1 MKKNSFAPGQHA
13 AKKVM
18 ILTLAVVMC
27 LAGCGGDK
35 KNGKASP
42 STNNPDGSSGK
53 SPKSTGGATGPSPG
67 SKSGSA
73 NPTQQEVGDAP
84 AAALQRMFSGLA
96 NGQPVALWDALP
108 KSYQK
113 DLNDLVKA
121 GIFSIDPQVRNKFF
135 EVLGKAATVLAE
147 KKALIVPALQGM
159 PEARK
164 PGSGLAVVLSN
175 YDNIAALSA
184 TLAKSDLASPA
195 WQQNPDIGTLL
206 SGSGE
211 KLVEQGLSLATIA
224 DASNPAA
231 KLEGLK
237 SAKVKMGQP
246 LGTNQMVI
254 ITTTREVTTNIVMQ
268 VEGKWL
274 PSSVPL
280 NWKPVISQMKARMAA
295 QPMNAET
302 KQIALRGMDVLAGAL
317 LSIEQAQDAQQMGQ
331 AIGNLVRVSKM
342 LGGGEE
348 PAKEQLPAGR
358 RNAWNYGAGDRNTR
372 IDAFINQP
380 GTGVEQVLGP
390 PDSRV
395 PSQSPQQV
403 EIYWL
408 YLNMQINDLTKN
420 TRATKVYFGLK
431 NGMVVSVLVAP

>member
-1 MKKNSFAPGQHA
+1 MKKNSFTLGQLVA
-13 AKKVM
+13 QKVM
-18 ILTLAVVMC
+18 ALTLAVIMC

-42 STNNPDGSSGK
+42 TTNNPDGSSGK
-53 SPKSTGGATGPSPG
+53 SQKSTGGATGSSPD
-67 SKSGSA
+67 SKSGLA
-73 NPTQQEVGDAP
+73 NPNQQKVGDAP
-84 AAALQRMFSGLA
+84 AVALQRMFSGLA

-108 KSYQK
+108 KSYQN

-121 GIFSIDPQVRNKFF
+121 GVFSIDPQVRNKFF
-135 EVLGKAATVLAE
+135 EVLGKTAAVLTE

-159 PEARK
+159 PEANK
-164 PGSGLAVVLSN
+164 PGTGLAVVLSN
-175 YDNIAALSA
+175 YDNISALAA
-184 TLAKSDLASPA
+184 TLAKSELASPA

-206 SGSGE
+206 SGAGG
-211 KLVEQGLSLATIA
+211 KLVEQGLSLASIA
-224 DASNPAA
+224 DASKPAA
-231 KLEGLK
+231 ILSELK

-246 LGTNQMVI
+246 LRTNQRVI

-274 PSSVPL
+274 PSIVL
-280 NWKPVISQMKARMAA
+280 LKWKPEISQMKARVVA

-331 AIGNLVRVSKM
+331 AIGDLMRVSKM

-348 PAKEQLPAGR
+348 PVKEQLPAGR
-358 RNAWNYGAGDRNTR
+358 RNAWNYGAGDLNTR

-380 GTGVEQVLGP
+380 QTGVEQVLGP

-395 PSQSPQQV
+395 PSQNPQQV
-403 EIYWL
+403 SVYWL

-420 TRATKVYFGLK
+420 TRATKVYFGIK
-431 NGMVVSVLVAP
+431 NGKVVSVLVAP